1 MNIEKLKTSVRVWL
15 AQALARLYVVT
26 HLTKHYYV
34 YTLDSDGE
42 IIFVSVAKGSM
53 VEGTFNTIKVFY
65 CTTDA
70 LEAQQKLNHFFTQS
84 EKLRTLEREPSSRK
98 HFSVDHLI

>member
-1 MNIEKLKTSVRVWL
+1 MNIEKLKTSIHVWL

-26 HLTKHYYV
+26 HSKHYYV

-53 VEGTFNTIKVFY
+53 VDDTFNTIKVFY

-98 HFSVDHLI
+98 HFSIDHLL